1 MTDKKAANTRSSV
14 GQSGIDKNPARATT
28 QVGRVSLP
36 AVGKSDESAITTDN
50 AAANERLHLSE
61 ASQAVSEL
69 IRKTLLRSDSVLS
82 EVMQHLTRSQGKNF
96 RASLLL
102 SAAADAEDTV
112 STDAVTAA
120 AALEILHL
128 ATLVHDDVIDEAGL
142 RRGQPSVQS
151 RFGKKIAVIGGD
163 YLFTVCF
170 NLIAGISARYP
181 EKFQLFAQAMS
192 SICLGELRQLKHNG
206 DTELAV
212 TGYLRI
218 IAGKTA
224 ALFALAMYSG
234 MILSNAEERE
244 SRLVA
249 RFGYYIGMLFQ
260 LADDCLDYASDS
272 DTIKKTANHDLSEGV
287 ITLPLIY
294 TFRQMPELKKT
305 IKEQSLT
312 AEDIAFVVQE
322 VINQG
327 GVARTRSLA
336 DRYADKARKLLERL
350 PDLQKRQ
357 RLASILGE
365 IQERRF

>member
-1 MTDKKAANTRSSV
+1 MTDKITTSDSKTV
-14 GQSGIDKNPARATT
+14 GQLPNTDKAQA
-28 QVGRVSLP
+28 RVSTPVDRVPL
-36 AVGKSDESAITTDN
+36 AV
-50 AAANERLHLSE
+50 AAD
-61 ASQAVSEL
+61 AVSER
-69 IRKTLLRSDSVLS
+69 IRQTLLRSDPILG
-82 EVMQHLTRSQGKNF
+82 EVMSHLTSSQGKNF

-102 SAAADAEDTV
+102 AAAADANDTV
-112 STDAVTAA
+112 PADAITAA

-128 ATLVHDDVIDEAGL
+128 ATLVHDDVIDGADL
-142 RRGQPSVQS
+142 RRGQPSVQK

-170 NLIAGISARYP
+170 NLIASISARYP
-181 EKFQLFAQAMS
+181 DKFELFSQAMS

-206 DTELAV
+206 DTDLAV

-234 MILSNAEERE
+234 MILSDAKERE

-272 DTIKKTANHDLSEGV
+272 GTLKKTANHDLSEGV

-294 TFRQMPELKKT
+294 TFRQLPELKQTVKDL
-305 IKEQSLT
+305 SLNS
-312 AEDIAFVVQE
+312 EEIAFVVQE

-327 GVARTRSLA
+327 GVDRTKALA
-336 DRYADKARKLLERL
+336 NRYAVKARKLLDRL
-350 PDLQKRQ
+350 PDQGKSQ
-357 RLASILGE
+357 RLDRILKQ
-365 IQERRF
+365 IQERQF